1 MFKGLEGDLQTNTN
15 QAQTISNSGGY
26 QTAQNLGADYSIG
39 GKFLDLFT
47 GANKNAENIANAYN
61 TALSEQKARDYAS
74 YEAKI
79 ARDFNAAEAAT
90 ARNFS
95 AQEAEKARNWEK
107 MMQDTK
113 YQRMM
118 EDAEKAGIN
127 PLYLIGAT
135 SSTPNAATA
144 QTTAATAESAKT
156 GYANPP
162 TTRRSDNASLEK
174 MLSTVA
180 MTAIALS
187 RMASPAKGGTK
198 ILQFIRH

>member
-1 MFKGLEGDLQTNTN
+1 MFTGGLVDQFN
-15 QAQTISNSGGY
+15 QAQTVSSSGGY
-26 QTAQNLGADYSIG
+26 QTAQNLGADYSVG

-47 GANKNAENIANAYN
+47 GANKNAESIANAYN

-95 AQEAEKARNWEK
+95 AQEAEKARDWEK

-118 EDAEKAGIN
+118 QDAEKAGIN

-144 QTTAATAESAKT
+144 QTTAATAESAKA
-156 GYANPP
+156 GYSNPP

-187 RMASPAKGGTK
+187 RMATPAKGGTK

>member
-1 MFKGLEGDLQTNTN
+1 MFTGGLVDQFNQT
-15 QAQTISNSGGY
+15 QAISNAGGY
-26 QTAQNLGADYSIG
+26 QTAENLGADYSIG

-47 GANKNAENIANAYN
+47 GNNKTAENIANTFN

-74 YEAKI
+74 NEAKI
-79 ARDFNAAEAAT
+79 ARNFNAAEAAT

-95 AQEAEKARNWEK
+95 AQEAEKAREWEK

-113 YQRMM
+113 YQRMFK
-118 EDAEKAGIN
+118 DAEKAGIN

-144 QTTAATAESAKT
+144 QTTAATSESAKASY
-156 GYANPP
+156 GYAP
-162 TTRRSDNASLEK
+162 TTKRSDNASLEK

-187 RMASPAKGGTK
+187 RMASPAKAGTK